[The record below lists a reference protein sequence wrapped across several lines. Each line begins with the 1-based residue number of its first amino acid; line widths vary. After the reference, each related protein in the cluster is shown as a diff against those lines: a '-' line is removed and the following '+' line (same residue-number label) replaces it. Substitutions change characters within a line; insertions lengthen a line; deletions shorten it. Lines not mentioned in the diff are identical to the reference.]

1 MAALTVE
8 SMTVAWPR
16 YVHMDVH
23 SHRYTH
29 RTNKWIPKSLR
40 KLIAVWRSC
49 RKNQF
54 LNTFDPC
61 ASKLNIARGRLRA
74 LTLLAGEIAMVTLAR
89 PMPPICTA
97 LLRVPG
103 LPPCN
108 CAFLACHT
116 RLRGCNDVM
125 CFTQFRALK
134 PVHAMLRWLWS
145 WVEVVLGFL

>member
-1 MAALTVE
+1 MVL
-8 SMTVAWPR
+8 MQ
-16 YVHMDVH
+16 
-23 SHRYTH
+23 
-29 RTNKWIPKSLR
+29 
-40 KLIAVWRSC
+40 
-49 RKNQF
+49 KNQF

-116 RLRGCNDVM
+116 RLRGCNV
-125 CFTQFRALK
+125 FYTVSGLET
-134 PVHAMLRWLWS
+134 VHAMLRWLWS